1 MARCVACGS
10 TVESWLALDGDAFRR
25 SPFGEAIDS
34 IGSDLSRFWCPH
46 CRSTDRDRHLIL
58 YLDAIGATAGLAGAD
73 VLHLAPEAAISSLIR
88 QRGPRRYVRG
98 DLQPAADDIER
109 IDLETLPFADASFDC
124 VICNH
129 VLEHVGSVDRALAE
143 VARVLRPDGR
153 FVCQTPY
160 ARRLTTTFE
169 DPELQSEAD
178 RVFFYGQN
186 DHVRRFG
193 RDIGAIIHDGG
204 FRGALRAH
212 AEVLGEI
219 DGAAFGVNEREPFFD
234 FVCDATRAAP
244 QAARAAGRG
253 VAAAPRLATQI
264 HALIDGATVPGRPP
278 TGDHATADD
287 GDRAQHAAARA
298 AIAAGNV
305 AGAIAALI
313 DLATRST
320 PLAEVYADLGD
331 LAADG
336 GDPAAAIGLYRAAAD
351 RAGAPARLLVK
362 LGGCL
367 LADDQRDA
375 ALAAAGEALRHDPA
389 DAEALYLARTIVAP
403 NLSILA
409 WLRLVADLRHEQAR
423 LNARLAELERTLAAI
438 GEVASAAR
446 FKDNA

>member
-10 TVESWLALDGDAFRR
+10 TVEFWLALDGDAFLR
-25 SPFGEAIDS
+25 SAFGEAIDS

-58 YLDAIGATAGLAGAD
+58 YLDAVGATADLAGAD

-109 IDLETLPFADASFDC
+109 IDLESLPFADASFDY

-129 VLEHVGSVDRALAE
+129 VLEHVHSVARALAE
-143 VARVLRPDGR
+143 VARVLRPGGR
-153 FVCQTPY
+153 FICQTPY

-193 RDIGAIIHDGG
+193 RDIGAIIRGSG
-204 FRGALRAH
+204 FHGALRGH
-212 AEVLGEI
+212 AEMLGEI
-219 DGAAFGVNEREPFFD
+219 DGAALGVNEREPFFD
-234 FVCDATRAAP
+234 FVRDATCAAP
-244 QAARAAGRG
+244 QAARAADSS

-264 HALIDGATVPGRPP
+264 RALIDGATAPGRPP
-278 TGDHATADD
+278 TGDYAAADD
-287 GDRAQHAAARA
+287 GDHTQYAAASA
-298 AIAAGNV
+298 AIAAGDV
-305 AGAIAALI
+305 TGAIAALI
-313 DLATRST
+313 DLATRCT
-320 PLAEVYADLGD
+320 PLAKVYADLGD

-336 GDPAAAIGLYRAAAD
+336 GDPAAAIDLYRAAAD
-351 RAGAPARLLVK
+351 RAAAPARPLVK

-367 LADDQRDA
+367 LADGQRDA

-389 DAEALYLARTIVAP
+389 DAEALHLARTIVAP
-403 NLSILA
+403 KLSTLA

-423 LNARLAELERTLAAI
+423 LNTQLAELERTLAAI
-438 GEVASAAR
+438 GEIASAAL
-446 FKDNA
+446 FKDNI